1 VNKLKYYYTQ
11 ESKLDFKTCLLF
23 LLPVLFISSAEAY
36 IEDPAVIQRSEKYQA
51 DLRVARDPTTWQF
64 LGTLGMGIPVM
75 SSTQDQK
82 EFASHSGFGIPLHV
96 GFAVFHPREKPASI
110 HWGYSLDFMEYSKKN
125 RSLFF
130 ADSAG
135 VGQALLGASVL
146 YYLNDRRTWF
156 LRSSLGLAGITYE
169 QEIELLGK
177 KATIKE
183 NQYSNGYGFLVE
195 LGNSFKSETYAEIF
209 TYSLTVGAATAFSR
223 SGIGAELAYVA
234 ANVGF
239 LW

>member
-1 VNKLKYYYTQ
+1 MDL
-11 ESKLDFKTCLLF
+11 KTCLLF
-23 LLPVLFISSAEAY
+23 LLPVLFISSAKAD
-36 IEDPAVIQRSEKYQA
+36 IEDPALIHRNEKYQE
-51 DLRVARDPTTWQF
+51 DLRVARDPKTWQF
-64 LGTLGMGIPVM
+64 LGTLGMGVPFM
-75 SSTQDQK
+75 SPSQDQK
-82 EFASHSGFGIPLHV
+82 EFASHSGFGIPLHI
-96 GFAVFHPREKPASI
+96 GFAVFHPRETPASI
-110 HWGYSLDFMEYSKKN
+110 HWGYSLDFMAYSKQN

-130 ADSAG
+130 ADSAD

-146 YYLNDRRTWF
+146 YYLNDRRTLF
-156 LRSSLGLAGITYE
+156 LRSSLGLAGITYQ
-169 QEIELLGK
+169 QEIELLGS

-183 NQYSNGYGFLVE
+183 NQYSNGYGVLVE

-223 SGIGAELAYVA
+223 SGVGADLAYVA